1 MGLRS
6 DYEAAKLVNEQEVDL
21 AVDLKGLTLDCRPGI
36 FAHRPAP
43 VQVSYLGYPGTMGAD
58 FIDYV
63 IADEIVLPFDQ
74 QPFWTEKIVHLP
86 DCYQVNDSKR
96 QIAART
102 PTRPEAELPDR
113 GFVFCSFNNNW
124 KITPP
129 LFDAWMR
136 LLQAVEGS
144 VLWLIWGNAAAER
157 NLPREAAARAG
168 DPAPPVFRTTLQTDD
183 H

>member
-43 VQVSYLGYPGTMGAD
+43 IQASYLGYPGTMGAD

-102 PTRPEAELPDR
+102 PTRREAELPDR

-129 LFDAWMR
+129 LFDVWMR
-136 LLQAVEGS
+136 LLQTVHGNVLS
-144 VLWLIWGNAAAER
+144 VICDNAAPER
-157 NLPREAAARAG
+157 NLRRETAARATVTAR
-168 DPAPPVFRTTLQTDD
+168 PVITPPP
-183 H
+183 HHA